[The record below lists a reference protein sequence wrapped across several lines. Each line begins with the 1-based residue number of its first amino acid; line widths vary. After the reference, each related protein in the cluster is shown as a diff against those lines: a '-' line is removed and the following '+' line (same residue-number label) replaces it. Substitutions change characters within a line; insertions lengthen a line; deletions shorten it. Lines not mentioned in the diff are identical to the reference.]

1 MAFAK
6 TTWVQN
12 ALPADTATQK
22 NRIESAID
30 DLYNSGI
37 RKAAGAFRAWNAAG
51 AGTTVPASVA
61 NPGTKIA
68 CDSEQNDVSGWYDP
82 AQSRFTPQLAG
93 IYWLVH
99 RVNTTQ
105 VLASGTNV
113 EARIVQNTGGAAQKV
128 NANRSQASNAT
139 SGVYAEVTALFF
151 FNGTTDF
158 AEPFAWHDYSGGA
171 RGIGGDFM
179 GFFVGTL

>member
-113 EARIVQNTGGAAQKV
+113 EGERQPIAGIERDIRRLRRGH
-128 NANRSQASNAT
+128 R
-139 SGVYAEVTALFF
+139 ALFLQR
-151 FNGTTDF
+151 
-158 AEPFAWHDYSGGA
+158 HH
-171 RGIGGDFM
+171 R
-179 GFFVGTL
+179 LR